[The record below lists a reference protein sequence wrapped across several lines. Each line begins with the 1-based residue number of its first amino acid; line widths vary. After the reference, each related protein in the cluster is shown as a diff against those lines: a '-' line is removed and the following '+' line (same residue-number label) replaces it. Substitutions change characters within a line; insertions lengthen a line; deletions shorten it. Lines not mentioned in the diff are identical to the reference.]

1 MQWTCKIA
9 ACIVGHPNIVLSIQN
24 IIACKWVRIVMHG
37 TGASY
42 KYMHVLVAMYM
53 HACIFS
59 DFFCRF
65 NVINAKGGV
74 T

>member
-1 MQWTCKIA
+1 M
-9 ACIVGHPNIVLSIQN
+9 
-24 IIACKWVRIVMHG
+24 RI
-37 TGASY
+37 
-42 KYMHVLVAMYM
+42 LVAMYM

-65 NVINAKGGV
+65 SVINAKGGV